1 MDLRE
6 LLPEHVADVLNKWG
20 ITRLFPP
27 QEEVAKRGL
36 VTSGNFVLASPTAS
50 GKTLAAE
57 MAMVNDLLKGGK
69 AVYVVPLRA
78 IASEKYNSFKG
89 RYGSLGFSVRV
100 SVGDYDSSEEPLGR
114 HDLII
119 TTYEKLDSILRHG
132 PSWISAL
139 TTVVFDEIHFV
150 HDAERGPTIE
160 MTIAKLMDANPSV
173 RRIALSAT
181 IGNLEEIS
189 SWLEAEPVAVG
200 WRPVPL
206 RVGAYAYGV
215 GRILWSDRGDEKIHK
230 ATGIPEVDL
239 ALRTIA
245 SGGQAIVFYP
255 TRRSA
260 VAGASKIA
268 RAISSTLVR
277 FDREAAQSLAESIL
291 KEEPQS
297 RVIER
302 LAEVVRRG
310 AAFHHAGLSH
320 GARVKIEEAFRRGIL
335 LAIAATPTLAAGVNL
350 PARTVIIKSHKRY
363 DRTKGRSAPISVME
377 FHQMAGRAG
386 RPGFDEIGE
395 AIVLASSRREA
406 EELLTIY
413 AADNLEPITS
423 KLDDPSKF
431 RTHLLSLIVLRSPV
445 KPSDLADF
453 VKKTLLYIERGEHAV
468 SGLIPSS
475 LDFLIRE
482 GFVES
487 TSGGRLAATRFGVR
501 TSQLYIDPVSA
512 VMMARGLER
521 MPSVGEGELEISVL
535 HLIGLLP
542 DMYRVAIR
550 ARESERIEEILEE
563 LEPLLPPEELPIEIA
578 VNWFSAVK
586 MAAVLRAWLNEAP
599 EALIEETYGVEPG
612 DLRSF
617 TEVATW
623 LSYAFSEIARL
634 FGKVREARYLRQL
647 SARMKVGV
655 KPELLQLTAVL
666 GVGRRRAR
674 ALYEAGYR
682 TLSDLA
688 SADPKRLQRIPGI
701 GSKLA
706 ENIIREAKA
715 LLER

>member
-1 MDLRE
+1 MDLSE
-6 LLPEHVADVLNKWG
+6 LLPEHVAKVLAKWG
-20 ITRLFPP
+20 VTKLFPP

-57 MAMVNDLLKGGK
+57 MAMVNDLLEGGK

-78 IASEKYNSFKG
+78 IASEKYNSFKK
-89 RYGSLGFSVRV
+89 RYGDLGFSVRV

-132 PSWISAL
+132 PSWISEL
-139 TTVVFDEIHFV
+139 TTAVFDEIHFV
-150 HDAERGPTIE
+150 HDSERGPTIE
-160 MTIAKLMDANPSV
+160 MTVAKLMDANPSV

-181 IGNLEEIS
+181 IGNIEEVS
-189 SWLEAEPVAVG
+189 NWLDAEPVAVD

-206 RVGAYAYGV
+206 RVGAYAYGS
-215 GRILWSDRGDEKIHK
+215 GQILWSDGENERIRK

-245 SGGQAIVFYP
+245 GGGQAIIFYP

-260 VAGASKIA
+260 VAGAAKIA
-268 RAISSTLVR
+268 RAISSTLVQ

-302 LAEVVRRG
+302 LAEVVRLG

-320 GARVKIEEAFRRGIL
+320 GARVKIEEAFRKGII

-350 PARTVIIKSHKRY
+350 PARAVIIRSLKRY
-363 DRTKGRSAPISVME
+363 DRSKGRSAPISVME

-395 AIVLASSRREA
+395 AIVLTPSKKEA
-406 EELLTIY
+406 QELLVIY

-423 KLDDPSKF
+423 KLDDPGKF
-431 RTHLLSLIVLRSPV
+431 RTHLLSLIVLKSPI
-445 KPSDLADF
+445 KSSDLEEF
-453 VKKTLLYIERGEHAV
+453 VKKTLLYIQRGEHAV
-468 SGLIPSS
+468 AGLIPSS

-512 VMMARGLER
+512 VMMAKGLER
-521 MPSVGEGELEISVL
+521 MASIREDSLEVSVL

-542 DMYRVAIR
+542 DMYRAPVR
-550 ARESERIEEILEE
+550 ARESERVEEILEE

-586 MAAVLRAWLNEAP
+586 MAAVLRAWLSEAP
-599 EALIEETYGVEPG
+599 EGLIEETYGVEPG

-634 FGKVREARYLRQL
+634 FGRIREAKYLRQL

-655 KPELLQLTAVL
+655 KQELLQLTAVP

-674 ALYEAGYR
+674 ALYEAGYH
-682 TLSDLA
+682 TISDLA
-688 SADPKRLQRIPGI
+688 SADPRRLQRIPGI
-701 GSKLA
+701 GPKLA
-706 ENIIREAKA
+706 ENIIREARD